1 MSGWCT
7 CEGGP
12 PSLRKTN
19 VSISVCVVCGG
30 VPRETVK
37 KVSREYHQRRI
48 NELREEERLLTKMLA
63 LDKKVIQDFVEI
75 AWMLN
80 DDLDQTTQ
88 ELLFGV
94 LDGAELRRQIVQ
106 ASLAREQGF
115 AEKID
120 EPTEH

>member
-1 MSGWCT
+1 M
-7 CEGGP
+7 
-12 PSLRKTN
+12 
-19 VSISVCVVCGG
+19 
-30 VPRETVK
+30 K